1 MDLAVILPLAVL
13 MLGQT
18 LLSLLLLAP
27 KAISKQVAALM
38 SLTRSSTTVSTAL
51 YTIAAAVAAMTAS
64 SVIQLLGVSKTLK
77 GAQFGDR

>member
-51 YTIAAAVAAMTAS
+51 YTIAAAVAAMTTS

>member
-18 LLSLLLLAP
+18 LISLLLLAP
-27 KAISKQVAALM
+27 KAISKQVAGLV

-51 YTIAAAVAAMTAS
+51 FTIAAAVAAMTAS